1 MIVRVHRYC
10 PADADG
16 TDPDHV
22 PVGTVVP
29 EVETWYA
36 TDVDLTPLP
45 VSPLSPLAPASP
57 LIFAHL
63 YIPTLVGSSFA

>member
-36 TDVDLTPLP
+36 TDVDLTPYP
-45 VSPLSPLAPASP
+45 YHPY
-57 LIFAHL
+57 HL
-63 YIPTLVGSSFA
+63 WLQPRL